1 MDDAIAKACKI
12 GEANAKIVTLA
23 QNWCAHL
30 QIQRWGGTGMVE
42 EMTGLPIGMR
52 FFKCDYASA
61 AGMAGMDLRHIALD
75 FYDRNCKGCDKRH
88 PVKMPNLGD
97 LVAEREGFAKDQERA
112 NSKMR
117 ESKTAAY
124 EARREARNEARLN
137 CDEPTA
143 GLIDAIERLD
153 SEGSS
158 EAASVLAEIAKVAPQ
173 RFDTRV
179 QSLLFT
185 LAEESDSPIVNEGI
199 LETLRLVSTDSQRLC
214 SLALRLLAKHSS
226 SVAADVVSHFVGP
239 THVSLIPDALGALLY
254 LAGPDENH
262 FHFLGTEREPEPAGL
277 LAVYKV
283 APDLVMD
290 AIKASL
296 SDSRKMSRILKHVK
310 NGPLG
315 DHEHALKEY
324 DLYDFVIYRCVVGSQ
339 AYGLSHEGSDTDRR
353 GIYLP
358 PADLHWSLYGVPEQL
373 ENAAT
378 EEVYWELQKFLV
390 LALKANPN
398 VLECLYSPLIET
410 KTELAEDLL
419 SHRDAFLSKLVYQT
433 YNGYV
438 LSQFKRLE
446 QDLRS
451 IGTIKW
457 KHAMHLI
464 RLLLSGITVLCEG
477 FVPLSVE
484 ADRDRLLSIRRG
496 EMDWESVN
504 AWRLNLHQEFEDAFA
519 ETALPESPDYQAVNE
534 FLLRARRSMAR

>member
-1 MDDAIAKACKI
+1 VPQQTE
-12 GEANAKIVTLA
+12 GLNLIVPL
-23 QNWCAHL
+23 
-30 QIQRWGGTGMVE
+30 GTQV
-42 EMTGLPIGMR
+42 
-52 FFKCDYASA
+52 
-61 AGMAGMDLRHIALD
+61 
-75 FYDRNCKGCDKRH
+75 
-88 PVKMPNLGD
+88 V
-97 LVAEREGFAKDQERA
+97 V
-112 NSKMR
+112 
-117 ESKTAAY
+117 
-124 EARREARNEARLN
+124 
-137 CDEPTA
+137 
-143 GLIDAIERLD
+143 RLD
-153 SEGSS
+153 IVPVGGGSPVPKGTVGELIRTPADATHAYCVRFPDGSEGSVRRS
-158 EAASVLAEIAKVAPQ
+158 E
-173 RFDTRV
+173 F
-179 QSLLFT
+179 SL
-185 LAEESDSPIVNEGI
+185 
-199 LETLRLVSTDSQRLC
+199 
-214 SLALRLLAKHSS
+214 
-226 SVAADVVSHFVGP
+226 
-239 THVSLIPDALGALLY
+239 
-254 LAGPDENH
+254 
-262 FHFLGTEREPEPAGL
+262 
-277 LAVYKV
+277 
-283 APDLVMD
+283 
-290 AIKASL
+290 
-296 SDSRKMSRILKHVK
+296 LKHVK

-315 DHEHALKEY
+315 DHEQVLREY

-358 PADLHWSLYGVPEQL
+358 PSELHWSLYGVPEQL

-534 FLLRARRSMAR
+534 FLLRARRSMSR